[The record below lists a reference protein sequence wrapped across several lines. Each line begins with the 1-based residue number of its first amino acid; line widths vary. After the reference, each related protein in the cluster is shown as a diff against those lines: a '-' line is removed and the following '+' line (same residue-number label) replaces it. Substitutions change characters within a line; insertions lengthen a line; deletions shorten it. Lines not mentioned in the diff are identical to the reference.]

1 MTVPRVRRQ
10 PDDFC
15 VQLTRWECEAATHK
29 CPTAYKVT
37 TPVQVRY
44 LRRPQMEAKHRPEP
58 RSRPAALR
66 LSTSD
71 DRDNRE
77 PAQTALHE
85 AAVARSGLAGL
96 GSNKTRPEVLLLC
109 K

>member
-1 MTVPRVRRQ
+1 
-10 PDDFC
+10 
-15 VQLTRWECEAATHK
+15 
-29 CPTAYKVT
+29 
-37 TPVQVRY
+37 
-44 LRRPQMEAKHRPEP
+44 MEAKHRPEP

-85 AAVARSGLAGL
+85 AAVARSGRAGL
-96 GSNKTRPEVLLLC
+96 GSNKTRAEVLLLC
-109 K
+109 KSN